1 MSSRFVIPSG
11 GPLRPDRPVV
21 MLVVGA
27 LIAALT
33 GPVPGARAAE
43 APEVTLDRV
52 DLAPGVH
59 LVRSNSPIGN
69 PSTVLV
75 DGPDGVLVVDP
86 NLALA
91 GEALSALIARLDLGP
106 VRYVV
111 ATHHHGDHSEG
122 LETFP
127 DAVALAPVP
136 QRERLRTDAIVLG
149 QRPIHADALPELTF
163 DGSITLHLGANTARL
178 LLPPDRSGHTDGDVL
193 VHLPEAGVLC
203 VGDHLFLDR
212 FPIIDLD
219 GGGSFEGYLANLRW
233 ISDAFAPDTRI
244 VAGHGT
250 FEPDPVRLATVD
262 EVRAWRE
269 TLEATIRWV
278 SARLDEGHTVEEIAE
293 MDLPPAFA
301 SMTERPRYVSAPR
314 WIAAVAASRER

>member
-1 MSSRFVIPSG
+1 MPSRLPRVSWDPV
-11 GPLRPDRPVV
+11 RPFPVAA
-21 MLVVGA
+21 LVVGA
-27 LIAALT
+27 LLVSPAGR
-33 GPVPGARAAE
+33 GPAVHAAE
-43 APEVTLDRV
+43 APQVTLDRIE
-52 DLAPGVH
+52 LAEGVH

-75 DGPDGVLVVDP
+75 RGPDGALVVDP

-91 GEALSALIARLDLGP
+91 GETLRSLITRLERGP

-127 DAVALAPVP
+127 DAVALAPAP
-136 QRERLRTDAIVLG
+136 QRERLRTGPIVLG
-149 QRPIHADALPELTF
+149 ERPIHGAALPELTF
-163 DGSITLHLGANTARL
+163 DGAVTLHLGANTARL
-178 LLPPDRSGHTDGDVL
+178 LLPPHRSAHTDGDVF

-203 VGDHLFLDR
+203 AGDHLFLDR

-219 GGGSFEGYLANLRW
+219 GGGSLQGYLANLDW
-233 ISDAFAPDTRI
+233 IADAFPPDTRI

-250 FEPDPVRLATVD
+250 FEPDPIRLATVD
-262 EVRAWRE
+262 EVRSWRR
-269 TLEATIRWV
+269 TLDATITWIGD
-278 SARLDEGHTVEEIAE
+278 RLDEGHTVEEIAE

-301 SMTERPRYVSAPR
+301 SLTARPRYVSAPR
-314 WIAAVAASRER
+314 WIAAVARARER